1 MPDAAA
7 LLHAFGGRMLIG
19 VVVEE
24 FGKSVHG
31 VPVVPVRH
39 GLRRDL
45 AALDEIEVRAAVFDH
60 VGIVV
65 DIVIGEYERIDVA
78 AVASGMLAFERGIE
92 RGARFTPHRADKGPR
107 DLADVKA
114 ALGDLARDELGVVAL
129 HLLEPRDE
137 EVVRERVVGHVAGA
151 LVGRADQGDGAGEG
165 GERLVGRVFPHR
177 LGCLDEQ
184 GPLRDGEAVP
194 VVEQPAERAV
204 AIVVLRRDEE
214 VAGHVVG
221 ERATVNDGDVDLIG

>member
-78 AVASGMLAFERGIE
+78 AVASGMLAFERGISP
-92 RGARFTPHRADKGPR
+92 RCAPSRARRRA
-107 DLADVKA
+107 A
-114 ALGDLARDELGVVAL
+114 
-129 HLLEPRDE
+129 
-137 EVVRERVVGHVAGA
+137 
-151 LVGRADQGDGAGEG
+151 
-165 GERLVGRVFPHR
+165 
-177 LGCLDEQ
+177 
-184 GPLRDGEAVP
+184 
-194 VVEQPAERAV
+194 
-204 AIVVLRRDEE
+204 
-214 VAGHVVG
+214 
-221 ERATVNDGDVDLIG
+221 

>member
-114 ALGDLARDELGVVAL
+114 ALGDLARDELGVVA
-129 HLLEPRDE
+129 RIRAMA
-137 EVVRERVVGHVAGA
+137 REREANASSGESSLIDLAAWTSRARCATARPFQLSSSPQSA
-151 LVGRADQGDGAGEG
+151 LSR
-165 GERLVGRVFPHR
+165 
-177 LGCLDEQ
+177 
-184 GPLRDGEAVP
+184 
-194 VVEQPAERAV
+194 
-204 AIVVLRRDEE
+204 
-214 VAGHVVG
+214 
-221 ERATVNDGDVDLIG
+221 